1 MAIVIGGHLLLAPT
15 PAAAGTVAMMLS
27 LMLVRLAQ
35 KAAGARALR
44 TLALVVCHH
53 TDGCMN
59 AAVGSVNVSK
69 RSLMLLNSVPCELR
83 RGRAVRSL
91 EDGQAPARARYRR
104 APRERAAARS
114 SSQLPRVGRVGIE
127 RVDGRGQVM
136 DDDIRSRWAS
146 GLGKHSAH
154 WTYW

>member
-44 TLALVVCHH
+44 TLALVVCHQ

-83 RGRAVRSL
+83 RGRAVGSL
-91 EDGQAPARARYRR
+91 ESAPRASQDRARPRSPLPAR
-104 APRERAAARS
+104 
-114 SSQLPRVGRVGIE
+114 
-127 RVDGRGQVM
+127 
-136 DDDIRSRWAS
+136 
-146 GLGKHSAH
+146 
-154 WTYW
+154 